1 MKKGLLGILTL
12 LILIFDLMTKSAAV
26 LNGSAVMNTGISFG
40 LFKGMSPMWHMLF
53 TVVIITCIILLFQI
67 IEPDKY
73 NTAGA
78 AMMAAGALGNL
89 FDRIFLGY
97 VRDWLFVPFSKQI
110 FTEGLCMN
118 IADAALI
125 IGAILIFISFIQSIF
140 TLKLR

>member
-97 VRDWLFVPFSKQI
+97 VRDWL
-110 FTEGLCMN
+110 
-118 IADAALI
+118 
-125 IGAILIFISFIQSIF
+125 
-140 TLKLR
+140 

>member
-40 LFKGMSPMWHMLF
+40 FFKGMSPMWHMLF
-53 TVVIITCIILLFQI
+53 TAVIITCIILLFQI

-110 FTEGLCMN
+110 FTEGLYMN

-125 IGAILIFISFIQSIF
+125 VGAILIFISFIQSIF